1 MDSLVQNFSTSN
13 FPYPILRACAELP
26 YSVAFRELPDGF
38 IKIVIKIIQKIN
50 LKSPF
55 SEIYASRQTL
65 ANEAGKSLDS
75 VNRAIQ
81 WLEANELIARERKA
95 RPGLRGSTSP
105 LIPTLPLLFA
115 LGLVDK
121 GGKRITWS
129 SMSGRAKPESKDSN
143 QAAQP
148 SVSKSVSKSVFTRVG
163 TVFIPADL
171 KFLVNQGLS
180 AFAVLGLMKL
190 AKNASQQLTD
200 IAASTQ
206 KYLVKLQGN
215 QLYAYIKTLIQ
226 SGRDFS
232 AKNDESVQ
240 VELLKK
246 EKAYL
251 SEKAE
256 IYEGRAFF
264 SRKTGTL
271 YRVEQGVIREE
282 TAGITRVGPFRR
294 SFLDAIENGILQSQ
308 Q

>member
-1 MDSLVQNFSTSN
+1 MDTLVQNFSTSN
-13 FPYPILRACAELP
+13 FPYPILRTCAELP
-26 YSVAFRELPDGF
+26 YSTAFRDLPDGF
-38 IKIVIKIIQKIN
+38 IKIIIKIIQKIN
-50 LKSPF
+50 LKNPF

-65 ANEAGKSLDS
+65 ANEAGKSVDS

-121 GGKRITWS
+121 GGKPITWS
-129 SMSGRAKPESKDSN
+129 GMSGRAKSESKDSN

-148 SVSKSVSKSVFTRVG
+148 SVSKSVFTRVG

-226 SGRDFS
+226 SGQDFS
-232 AKNDESVQ
+232 AKNDEESQ
-240 VELLKK
+240 K
-246 EKAYL
+246 EKLSKERAYL
-251 SEKAE
+251 AEKAE
-256 IYEGRAFF
+256 IYQGRAFV
-264 SRKTGTL
+264 SRKTGKL
-271 YRVEQGVIREE
+271 YRVEEGVIREE
-282 TAGITRVGPFRR
+282 SGGTVFVSPF
-294 SFLDAIENGILQSQ
+294 SLAFLEAIESGLLQARH
-308 Q
+308 

>member
-81 WLEANELIARERKA
+81 WLEARELIARERKA
-95 RPGLRGSTSP
+95 RAGLRGSSSP

-121 GGKRITWS
+121 EGKPITWS
-129 SMSGRAKPESKDSN
+129 GMSGRAKPERKDSN
-143 QAAQP
+143 HADQQP
-148 SVSKSVSKSVFTRVG
+148 VKKSVFTKVG

-171 KFLVNQGLS
+171 KFLVDQGLS

-190 AKNASQQLTD
+190 AKKASQQLTD
-200 IAASTQ
+200 IAATTQ
-206 KYLVKLQGN
+206 KYLLKLQGN

-251 SEKAE
+251 NEKAE
-256 IYEGRAFF
+256 IYEGRAFI
-264 SRKTGTL
+264 SRKTGKL

-282 TAGITRVGPFRR
+282 TAGITRVGPFSR

>member
-81 WLEANELIARERKA
+81 WLEARELIARERKA
-95 RPGLRGSTSP
+95 RAGLRGSTSP
-105 LIPTLPLLFA
+105 LVPTLQLLFA

-121 GGKRITWS
+121 EGKPITWS
-129 SMSGRAKPESKDSN
+129 GMSGRASQRGRDSN
-143 QAAQP
+143 HAAQQP
-148 SVSKSVSKSVFTRVG
+148 VKKSLFTRVG
-163 TVFIPADL
+163 TVFIPAEL
-171 KFLVNQGLS
+171 MFLVDQGLS

-190 AKNASQQLTD
+190 AKKASQKLTD
-200 IAASTQ
+200 IAATTQ
-206 KYLVKLQGN
+206 KYLLKLQGN

-232 AKNDESVQ
+232 AKNDEAAQDEMS
-240 VELLKK
+240 KK
-246 EKAYL
+246 EMAYL
-251 SEKAE
+251 REKAE
-256 IYEGRAFF
+256 IYEGRAFI
-264 SRKTGTL
+264 SRKTGKF

-282 TAGITRVGPFRR
+282 TTGITRVSPFTR
-294 SFLDAIENGILQSQ
+294 SFLDAIEGGLLQSQ

>member
-1 MDSLVQNFSTSN
+1 MDTLVQNFSTSN

-26 YSVAFRELPDGF
+26 YSTAFRDMPDGF
-38 IKIVIKIIQKIN
+38 IKIIIKIIQKIN

-65 ANEAGKSLDS
+65 ANEAGKSVDS

-81 WLEANELIARERKA
+81 WLEAKELIARERKA

-121 GGKRITWS
+121 GGKPITWS

-148 SVSKSVSKSVFTRVG
+148 SVSKSVFTRVG
-163 TVFIPADL
+163 TVFIPAEL

-232 AKNDESVQ
+232 AKNDEDSQ
-240 VELLKK
+240 K
-246 EKAYL
+246 EKLSKERAYL
-251 SEKAE
+251 AEKAE
-256 IYEGRAFF
+256 IYEGRAFV
-264 SRKTGTL
+264 SRKTGKL
-271 YRVEQGVIREE
+271 YRVEEGVIREE
-282 TAGITRVGPFRR
+282 SGGTVFVSLFSLA
-294 SFLDAIENGILQSQ
+294 FLEAIESGLLQARH
-308 Q
+308 